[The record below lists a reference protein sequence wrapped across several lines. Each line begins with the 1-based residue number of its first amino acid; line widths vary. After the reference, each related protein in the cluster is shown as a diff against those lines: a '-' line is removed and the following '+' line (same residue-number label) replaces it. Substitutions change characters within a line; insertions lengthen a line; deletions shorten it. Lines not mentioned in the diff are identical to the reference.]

1 MVCFLL
7 YAVTMTDRT
16 VLVSDQRSGLRV
28 YEDSVRSTLREVL
41 AKVREILGVRYLHN
55 EAA

>member
-1 MVCFLL
+1 VVCFLL